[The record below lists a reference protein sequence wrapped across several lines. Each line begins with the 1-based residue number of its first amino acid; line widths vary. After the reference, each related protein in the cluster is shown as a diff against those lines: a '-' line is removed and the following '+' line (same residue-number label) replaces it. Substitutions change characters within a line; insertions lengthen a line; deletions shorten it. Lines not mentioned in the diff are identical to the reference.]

1 MGTQEL
7 LHSFYDIDN
16 LVTVS
21 ISIPDAEWQ
30 ALKTAK
36 PAGGFDFTGG
46 NRYEWHTA
54 TSVSIS
60 GSKFPEH
67 HGTFTNVG
75 IIKKSFA
82 GSFSTTKP
90 SFRLDFTKKN
100 KPNEEG
106 VEALIGTQTMTLN
119 NSIQDPAYVRQPLGY
134 ELLKQAGVPNFR
146 CNFAKVIVNDTQ
158 MGVYINIQSFKK
170 AFVQRHFAGN
180 DRGNAYE
187 IELGEDFTTTTM
199 NSGRISFEGFS
210 DFEDKKDLK
219 LATDTI
225 LRGGFGPMQQVVDL
239 SAFISFFAMESL
251 LKHWDGYSQN
261 TNNTYIYNDRTAVAN
276 PSVAANNVKFKFI
289 PSGIDQ
295 ILQPNRNF
303 VIGDKAVLAKLVN
316 DPSTAQA
323 LVYKRIREYAKGL
336 FSQEKVEGEF
346 IPLLNRMA
354 TLLSKTGVNVGGQ
367 VDIVQQQMRQ
377 VRDAALHVVGEH

>member
-1 MGTQEL
+1 MGTQAL

-21 ISIPDAEWQ
+21 VSIPDAEWQ

-36 PAGGFDFTGG
+36 PAGGFGFIGS
-46 NRYEWHTA
+46 RYEWHKA

-60 GSKFPEH
+60 GSKFPEY

-75 IIKKSFA
+75 IIKKSYA

-90 SFRLDFTKKN
+90 AFRLDFTKYN
-100 KPNEEG
+100 PSNEDG
-106 VEALIGTQTMTLN
+106 VEALIGTQYMTLN

-134 ELLKQAGVPNFR
+134 ELLKQAGVFNFR
-146 CNFAKVIVNDTQ
+146 CNFAKVIVNNIN
-158 MGVYINIQSFKK
+158 MGVYINIQPLKK

-187 IELGEDFTTTTM
+187 IELGEDFTTATM

-219 LATDTI
+219 LATETI
-225 LRGGFGPMQQVVDL
+225 LHGGFGPMQQVVDL
-239 SAFISFFAMESL
+239 DLFISFFAMESL
-251 LKHWDGYSQN
+251 LKHWDGYTQN
-261 TNNTYIYNDRTAVAN
+261 TNNTYIYNDRVAVAN
-276 PSVAANNVKFKFI
+276 PSVSANNVKFKFI

-303 VIGDKAVLAKLVN
+303 VIGNQAVLAKLVN
-316 DPSTAQA
+316 SPTTAQA
-323 LVYKRIREYAKGL
+323 LVYKRIREYANGL

-346 IPLLNRMA
+346 IPLLNRMSA
-354 TLLSKTGVNVGGQ
+354 LLTSAGVNVAGQ

-377 VRDAALHVVGEH
+377 VREAALHVVGEQH